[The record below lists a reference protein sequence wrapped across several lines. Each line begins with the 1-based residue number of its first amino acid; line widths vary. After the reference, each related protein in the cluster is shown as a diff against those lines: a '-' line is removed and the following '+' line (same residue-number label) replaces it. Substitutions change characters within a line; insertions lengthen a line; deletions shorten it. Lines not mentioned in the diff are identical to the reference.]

1 MSRAIDHSSFPITP
15 DLDGDD
21 AEETE
26 RLRVLAAEAGRYIT
40 SFHWC
45 PPLDRL
51 LLAFGVGG
59 LLGLF
64 LARFER
70 PVEGFE
76 DQELWL
82 VVGDLPPAY
91 FVTEDSETP
100 AEALE
105 TYCKLME
112 EWADQVLSGGDTS
125 ECFPIAA
132 EPTVEHAQ
140 MLKSRLEFIRDQLIP
155 DA

>member
-1 MSRAIDHSSFPITP
+1 MSRAIDQASFPITP

-21 AEETE
+21 AEETK
-26 RLRVLAAEAGRYIT
+26 RLRILAAEAGRCIA

-59 LLGLF
+59 VLGLF
-64 LARFER
+64 LARFKR
-70 PVEGFE
+70 PVEGSE
-76 DQELWL
+76 DQEVWI
-82 VVGDLPPAY
+82 VVGDLPSAY
-91 FVTEDSETP
+91 LFTEDSETP

-105 TYCKLME
+105 TYCELME

-125 ECFPIAA
+125 KCFPVAA
-132 EPTVEHAQ
+132 EPTVEHAK
-140 MLKSRLEFIRDQLIP
+140 MLKGRLGFIRDQLIP